1 MHSNTQLLSLSLA
14 RLLLL
19 PLLLLQSGNLALA
32 KQHFRRALQKCPQH
46 FTTRTYLQL
55 GECFMASGDA
65 GAAADM
71 YAACVAACPTAAGPD
86 PRAAAAAGLL
96 GGGGSTGDAPGCS
109 STCRGWVGA
118 ALAGSSA
125 GGVVRGRC
133 ASTWLALALAYVR
146 MGDAR
151 PAELAL
157 SEANICD
164 PQHPAVWGHLA
175 LLALQQVGEA
185 VVQPALL
192 GPAQATLLAAPRGGL
207 TVAVCWAVKLW
218 WCCAHT

>member
-1 MHSNTQLLSLSLA
+1 MHSDTQLL
-14 RLLLL
+14 
-19 PLLLLQSGNLALA
+19 LLLLQAGNFALA

-46 FTTRTYLQL
+46 FTTRTYLRL

-71 YAACVAACPTAAGPD
+71 YAACIAAGPAAAGPD
-86 PRAAAAAGLL
+86 PRAAAAGGL
-96 GGGGSTGDAPGCS
+96 GGGGGCSTEDASAGCS
-109 STCRGWVGA
+109 SACGGWVGA
-118 ALAGSSA
+118 ALAGSAA
-125 GGVVRGRC
+125 GGVVAGRC
-133 ASTWLALALAYVR
+133 ASTWLALALAYVC
-146 MGDAR
+146 MGEVR

-175 LLALQQVGEA
+175 LLALQQVGET
-185 VVQPALL
+185 VHIQPALL

-218 WCCAHT
+218 WCCAHTQHSR